1 MRNVV
6 LHSDSSFK
14 RQPLENLFLF
24 CKREFCSFFCLT
36 MQHHSNWSKER
47 SVIDYPSHAIKKRT
61 ITKEQLQN
69 ERTNKRSK
77 EKRKKQTN
85 KQTNFNSRKT
95 KRDQAVISWRRN
107 TPEGV
112 VWGNLKK
119 KEDQEELVGDGTD
132 IQTFL
137 IYLHPPSRFWDESW
151 HFVLFACGL
160 LLFLVRYSCCRAGR
174 RSPVEQ
180 HPSVTVSL

>member
-95 KRDQAVISWRRN
+95 KKRPSSYK
-107 TPEGV
+107 
-112 VWGNLKK
+112 LK
-119 KEDQEELVGDGTD
+119 EEYSRGRGLGESQEEGRSRGVSGRWNWHTNFPHISAPTKPFLRWKL
-132 IQTFL
+132 TFC
-137 IYLHPPSRFWDESW
+137 
-151 HFVLFACGL
+151 FVCLWLAFVPGAVFL
-160 LLFLVRYSCCRAGR
+160 L
-174 RSPVEQ
+174 
-180 HPSVTVSL
+180 